1 MKAEMMCDRNQTDGA
16 PIGEC
21 LAFRFIVGSV
31 LTGTLCLMGFAA
43 NTLCF
48 LVMWR
53 DKHSLSMSLLLQGAV
68 IADTAILWLLFISDS
83 LPALEYVLPLLHGC
97 SVTCRSITM
106 VTTPMLYFA
115 QTCAVWLAL
124 AVAAT
129 RYVALCKEGFST
141 ILCSVQ
147 CARRLLVAIVILSV
161 ILTVPVTFDTKM
173 TSQEQATKNKTD
185 TAMTHR
191 DRWYHDLYWNIAI
204 TLISYVIP
212 LMCIV
217 YIAGKLVVF
226 LRSLRQMPCSLAAE
240 YTSQNSHLT
249 HMILALLVIVTMCY
263 LPMVALAA
271 LRLTDRNV
279 DTCGT
284 LQYYL
289 HSISRLFLA
298 VNSSAKLFVFCLYAD
313 TFRTNLR
320 MHVRGQHVGKN
331 GENYSVFGGVYRCG
345 NDVSEMTLISQL
357 DTTT

>member
-1 MKAEMMCDRNQTDGA
+1 MTPDRNQTDGT
-16 PIGEC
+16 PTISEC
-21 LAFRFIVGSV
+21 LAFRFVVASV

-68 IADTAILWLLFISDS
+68 VADTAILWLLFISDS
-83 LPALEYVLPLLHGC
+83 LPALEYILPMLRGC
-97 SVTCRSITM
+97 SVTCRSIT
-106 VTTPMLYFA
+106 VITTPMLYFA

-124 AVAAT
+124 AVAVT

-141 ILCSVQ
+141 MLCSVQ
-147 CARRLLVAIVILSV
+147 CARRLLVAIVILSLV
-161 ILTVPVTFDTKM
+161 LAIPVTFDT
-173 TSQEQATKNKTD
+173 SQEQTTTNT
-185 TAMTHR
+185 TGTYTTHR
-191 DRWYHDLYWNIAI
+191 DRWYHDLYWNVAI

-217 YIAGKLVVF
+217 YIAAKLVMF
-226 LRSLRQMPCSLAAE
+226 LRSLRKMPCTLAAE
-240 YTSQNSHLT
+240 YASQNSHLT
-249 HMILALLVIVTMCY
+249 HMILALLVMVTTCY
-263 LPMVALAA
+263 LPTVALMA
-271 LRLTDRNV
+271 LRLTDRNA
-279 DTCGT
+279 DKCGM

-289 HSISRLFLA
+289 KEVSRLFLA
-298 VNSSAKLFVFCLYAD
+298 VNSSAKLFVFCLYVD

-320 MHVRGQHVGKN
+320 MHVHGQHVGKN

-357 DTTT
+357 DAAT